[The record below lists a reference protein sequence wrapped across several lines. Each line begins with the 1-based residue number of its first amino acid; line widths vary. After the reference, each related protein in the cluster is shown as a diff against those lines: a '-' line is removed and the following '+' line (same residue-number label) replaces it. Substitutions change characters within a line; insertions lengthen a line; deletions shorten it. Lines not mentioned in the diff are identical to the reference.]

1 MAVAVA
7 GWGVERKKK
16 DGNNPNPNLAREARA
31 RLSLSLS
38 ARGRAVPAA
47 RSACIA
53 CIAPPLSSSL
63 LPLSGG
69 PARESQLPFPHRLS
83 RCPLSCAPTCARSS
97 LSFKCSTPPPP
108 LSSLFLSPN
117 PISLF
122 PHPKRTDPARHTRV
136 PVDQQHALH
145 RQRAGGHEEKQEKR
159 ASSFSF
165 SLSVQFFFI
174 SDSPLFSLLHTRAA
188 RHHPRATSLLLPLR
202 GEEHTHPHL
211 RAHGG
216 AKRKRK
222 RRRRSV

>member
-1 MAVAVA
+1 MGRA
-7 GWGVERKKK
+7 GGRGGGGRGGVGCRKKKKK
-16 DGNNPNPNLAREARA
+16 DGNNPNPNLARA

-83 RCPLSCAPTCARSS
+83 RCPLSYAPTRARSS
-97 LSFKCSTPPPP
+97 LSYKCFTPPPP
-108 LSSLFLSPN
+108 PPSSLFLSPN

-159 ASSFSF
+159 ASSLSF
-165 SLSVQFFFI
+165 SLSV
-174 SDSPLFSLLHTRAA
+174 
-188 RHHPRATSLLLPLR
+188 
-202 GEEHTHPHL
+202 
-211 RAHGG
+211 
-216 AKRKRK
+216 
-222 RRRRSV
+222 